1 MRAPFLSSLTYPG
14 QRAGISRAAVHRLVR
29 DHRVAIEH
37 LVQIR
42 LVLAASGHRSSV
54 ERISLP
60 FLKFVPKRSSRPRAA
75 IGRLGVRNSPSE
87 DLRLRSR
94 VVLPVLVVAG
104 KVAIRLAPV
113 VEGVLQALGAGLD
126 RGLLDGSLGQM
137 FLELEQ
143 VEV

>member
-1 MRAPFLSSLTYPG
+1 MQAGTRGSATQREVEMLATPG
-14 QRAGISRAAVHRLVR
+14 ERGVIGRGQ
-29 DHRVAIEH
+29 
-37 LVQIR
+37 
-42 LVLAASGHRSSV
+42 V
-54 ERISLP
+54 ETQHPEDRRQEAFSLP
-60 FLKFVPKRSSRPRAA
+60 Q
-75 IGRLGVRNSPSE
+75 G
-87 DLRLRSR
+87 

-143 VEV
+143 VAV